1 MSLEEMAFPVGVLRI
16 SAAFQAP
23 GLIFFFFFFNSEEA
37 QAGFP
42 DKPIIAYLGE
52 KSTAL

>member
-1 MSLEEMAFPVGVLRI
+1 MAFPMGVLRI
-16 SAAFQAP
+16 SAAFPAP
-23 GLIFFFFFFNSEEA
+23 GLFFFFFNSEEA

-42 DKPIIAYLGE
+42 DKPIIAYVGE

>member
-23 GLIFFFFFFNSEEA
+23 GLIFFFFFNSEEA